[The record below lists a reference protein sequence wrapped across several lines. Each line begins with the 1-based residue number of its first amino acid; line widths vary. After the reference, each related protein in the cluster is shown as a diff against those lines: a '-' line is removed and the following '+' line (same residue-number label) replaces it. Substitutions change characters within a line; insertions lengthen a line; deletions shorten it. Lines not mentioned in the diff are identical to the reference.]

1 MKLKDMI
8 KLTVSVW
15 ESQEEATVSRLRIDI
30 ILCPPYDYIEEPEN
44 CLGDLVVSYTS
55 DYKVGCFLKEELLNR
70 EVIAIAAPEKN
81 VIMIQ
86 IKEE

>member
-1 MKLKDMI
+1 MKLKDVI
-8 KLTVSVW
+8 ELTVSVW
-15 ESQEEATVSRLRIDI
+15 ESQEEAEVSRLRIDI
-30 ILCPPYDYIEEPEN
+30 IVCTPYEYIEEPEN
-44 CLGDLVVSYTS
+44 YLEDLVVSYTS
-55 DYKVGCFLKEELLNR
+55 DYKVECFLKEELLNC